1 MAPPAQL
8 PNATVVTYVGSHAGD
23 TASGWGFTVTHSGDG
38 HHDTTATLTD
48 DYFGPVLT
56 TRTAAPYTGA
66 TRHHS
71 ETAWITAIAESLAMA
86 LEAPAVQN
94 ATALL
99 LRLDCAL
106 SSGSLA

>member
-56 TRTAAPYTGA
+56 TRTAAPTIYVLVRQGT
-66 TRHHS
+66 T
-71 ETAWITAIAESLAMA
+71 
-86 LEAPAVQN
+86 
-94 ATALL
+94 
-99 LRLDCAL
+99 LRRL
-106 SSGSLA
+106 G